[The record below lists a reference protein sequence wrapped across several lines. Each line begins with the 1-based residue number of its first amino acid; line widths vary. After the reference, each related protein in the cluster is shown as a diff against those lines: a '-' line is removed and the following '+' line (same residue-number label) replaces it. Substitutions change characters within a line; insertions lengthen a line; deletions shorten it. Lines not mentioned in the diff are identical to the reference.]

1 LAARRDAAR
10 SYGNARF
17 QIERSAD
24 PHSRRLIGTARQT
37 PHLEETSGRSNENT
51 NGLLRPYFPKDTDL
65 SVHSQAYLNQA
76 YLNKVAQL
84 PVDVGESRFE
94 DITDWLPCTAVEL
107 N

>member
-51 NGLLRPYFPKDTDL
+51 NGLLRQYFPKDTDL
-65 SVHSQAYLNQA
+65 PVHSQA

-94 DITDWLPCTAVEL
+94 DITDWLPRAAVEL